1 MTLIEFNKNFNLKLA
16 DIKIGHQNIF
26 KKYSNNSELWEHFFL
41 YLLLNKVRW
50 VELDEAICI
59 FQKDFFDQSWQLQSL
74 PLGKEQKTIKVL
86 KQLVNNQVT
95 SKILFVTEKDLDIIK
110 NTDLK
115 IKNSVKI
122 TEEFIYN
129 TKDLIELSGNNYQ
142 KIREYINRFQKNY
155 QYKLS
160 SYGKGDYKEVNKFL
174 EIWYKQ
180 KIKDKKETL
189 ISLKEDFKNTKNS
202 FNYLNK
208 INNIRSLIVK
218 SNNKIIGISTFGFL
232 NNKMAIGF
240 NIKTSYK
247 EYKGVTEFM
256 VHEVAKNISD
266 ITFLNSG
273 GYGKSESLKTHKEK
287 FRPTKINSI
296 YKVYFK

>member
-1 MTLIEFNKNFNLKLA
+1 MTPTKFDKKFGVKLT
-16 DIKIGHQNIF
+16 DIKIDHQDIF
-26 KKYSNNSELWEHFFL
+26 KKYSKNSELWEHFFL
-41 YLLLNKVRW
+41 YLLLNKVKW
-50 VELDEAICI
+50 IELNETLCI

-74 PLGKEQKTIKVL
+74 PLGKEQKTIEAL
-86 KQLVNNQVT
+86 KQLINNQVT

-129 TKDLIELSGNNYQ
+129 TKNLIKLSGNNYQ
-142 KIREYINRFQKNY
+142 KIRQNINWFKKKY

-160 SYGKGDYKEVNKFL
+160 SYGKGNSKEVNKFL

-189 ISLKEDFKNTKNS
+189 ISLKEDFKNAKNS

-208 INNIRSLIVK
+208 INSLRSLIVK
-218 SNNKIIGISTFGFL
+218 SNNKVIGISIFGFL

-256 VHEVAKNISD
+256 IHEVAKNISD

-287 FRPTKINSI
+287 FRPIKINSI
-296 YKVYFK
+296 HKVYFK